1 MASRKNRQ
9 QPIRRGTNLFDLLV
23 GEQGPI
29 DPAEAKIHLATVNRA
44 GDDPLDVFL
53 NGKFQ
58 EWQAVQSKL
67 NFKLPYV
74 VSLIKISRNRWLF
87 AGVYSIDQSGTSVNA
102 DPHYKIK
109 YKTTRERAGAEF
121 IGRLIV
127 KFERP
132 GRMPYLLGESC
143 ADNLLVDEL
152 RAEPVTADDVEFMR
166 RKPEVQA
173 LDEFP
178 GRILRALVQHV
189 FDASGE
195 PLRPITYEGL
205 AARLDRRNRSGRP
218 WPRGMGDG
226 LTEMG
231 RALAAFEIQWQQKIP
246 EIHGIVV
253 NKSGHNRNLPGDGIE
268 LLWPDFSKLTR
279 AEKETRVRY
288 ELARVEEFGTR
299 WNDVLRKLQLAPV
312 HATAATNVA
321 RRFGSGG
328 ESPEHKALKLFVR
341 DNPARVGVGKG
352 CRATVEYVL
361 PSLDQ
366 VDVYFQGED
375 ECVAVE
381 VKSKISDRVTDDYE
395 RGIYQAIKYLA
406 LLKAMSQVEEHGIC
420 GEVRAMLVL
429 ETAMPARMRALAKR
443 LSVNVIENIVPD
455 ARYLA
460 RARRFARRKSRAPS

>member
-1 MASRKNRQ
+1 VALRKNRQ

-23 GEQGPI
+23 SAQGSI

-44 GDDPLDVFL
+44 GVDPLEVFL

-58 EWQAVQSKL
+58 EWQAIQSKL

-74 VSLIKISRNRWLF
+74 VSLIKIARNRWLF

-102 DPHYKIK
+102 DRHYKIK
-109 YKTTRERAGAEF
+109 YKTRREMAGAEF

-132 GRMPYLLGESC
+132 GRMPYLLGENC

-152 RAEPVTADDVEFMR
+152 RAEPVTADDVEFMQR
-166 RKPEVQA
+166 SPEVQP
-173 LDEFP
+173 LDEFAA
-178 GRILRALVQHV
+178 RILRALVQHV

-205 AARLDRRNRSGRP
+205 AVRLNRRTRSGRP
-218 WPRGMGDG
+218 QPLGMGDG
-226 LTEMG
+226 LTKMG
-231 RALAAFEIQWQQKIP
+231 RALAALEIQGQQEIP

-253 NKSGHNRNLPGDGIE
+253 NKSGRNRNLPGAGIE
-268 LLWPDFSKLTR
+268 LLWPDFWKLTR
-279 AEKETRVRY
+279 AERETRVRY

-299 WNDVLRKLQLAPV
+299 WNDVLRKLQLPPAR
-312 HATAATNVA
+312 ATAATSAA
-321 RRFGSGG
+321 RRFGSGS

-341 DNPARVGVGKG
+341 DNPERIGVGKN

-366 VDVYFQGED
+366 VDVYFQGDD

-381 VKSKISDRVTDDYE
+381 VKSKVSDRVTDDYE

-406 LLKAMSQVEEHGIC
+406 LLNAMSQVEEHGIC
-420 GEVRAMLVL
+420 GKVRAMLVL
-429 ETAMPARMRALAKR
+429 ETALPAQMRALAKR

-455 ARYLA
+455 AKYLA
-460 RARRFARRKSRAPS
+460 RVKRFARRG